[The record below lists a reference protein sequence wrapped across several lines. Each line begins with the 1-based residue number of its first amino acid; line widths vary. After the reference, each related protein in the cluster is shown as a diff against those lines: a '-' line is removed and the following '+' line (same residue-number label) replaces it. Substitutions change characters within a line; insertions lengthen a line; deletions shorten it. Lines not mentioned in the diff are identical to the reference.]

1 MADYVALINHQEL
14 IRSLQKFAQVARDL
28 AAVKEKISE
37 KEEEVQELK
46 SERNNTRVSRRRGE
60 GGGGEVKGEGERDS
74 SGYLMLDSVDI

>member
-1 MADYVALINHQEL
+1 
-14 IRSLQKFAQVARDL
+14 VARDL

-60 GGGGEVKGEGERDS
+60 GGGVR
-74 SGYLMLDSVDI
+74 

>member
-1 MADYVALINHQEL
+1 M
-14 IRSLQKFAQVARDL
+14 QKFAQVARDL

-60 GGGGEVKGEGERDS
+60 GVE
-74 SGYLMLDSVDI
+74 